1 MSQNVFTYADLF
13 VSSYQFEK
21 MTQLHL
27 SRQLNEHSKLTLSG
41 IVPEEKL
48 DQYVEQADE
57 NERIELF
64 VQDGARKRVL
74 FQGVV
79 TKLSVQAVRNV
90 RHIVI
95 EAYSTTIQMDIAKK
109 TRSFQNKQLAYRDLF
124 AKITAQYPEADAVD
138 EASGGKQIGG
148 LLVQYK
154 ETDWEFAKRL
164 ASHFQ
169 APLVPVCTQKGLRYF
184 VGIPDSGE
192 PQKLEEYNYTIKKN
206 LQEYKRKAEN
216 DKQDFTEQNTISYEV
231 TSNKILDL
239 CSTVTF
245 QRRTLYVYS
254 AETRMEHGIL
264 VNQYVLRDQKG
275 LLSWPELSLAELAGS
290 SLFGKVLDVDKDS
303 VKVHLSI
310 DQKQTVDEA
319 IWFPYSTVYSSPD
332 GSGWYCM
339 PEIGDEVRL
348 YFPDAKEQNAFAA
361 SSVDLLSSDPQKRS
375 DPSIKSISTK
385 YGKQIIFRP
394 GAIEI
399 IGSGKLLMR
408 LTDDGGIE
416 INSDKKITLTAK
428 EDIEITGGEKVLI
441 HGEAGVDMK
450 QADATLSIV
459 DDVTLSG
466 AKVNIK

>member
-1 MSQNVFTYADLF
+1 MSQSVYTYADIF
-13 VSSYQFEK
+13 VSTYQFEK
-21 MTQLHL
+21 ITQLSLIKQVNDHI
-27 SRQLNEHSKLTLSG
+27 KLTVSG

-57 NERIELF
+57 NERIEVS

-74 FQGVV
+74 FQGIV
-79 TKLSVQAVRNV
+79 TKLSVRAVRGV
-90 RHIVI
+90 RYIDI
-95 EAYSTTIQMDIAKK
+95 EAYSATLQMDVAKK
-109 TRSFQNKQLAYRDLF
+109 TRSFQNKQRTYRDLF
-124 AKITAQYPEADAVD
+124 AQITGEYPSAHVVD
-138 EASGGKQIGG
+138 EASDGRKIGG

-164 ASHFQ
+164 ASHFH

-184 VGIPDSGE
+184 VGVPNLGE
-192 PQKLEEYNYTIKKN
+192 PQKLEEHNYTIQKN
-206 LQEYKRKAEN
+206 LKEYKLKSEN
-216 DKQDFTEQNTISYEV
+216 DMQDITEQNTISYEV
-231 TSNKILDL
+231 ASNKILDL
-239 CSTVTF
+239 GSPVAF
-245 QRRTLYVYS
+245 LRRTLYVYR
-254 AETRMEHGIL
+254 AETRIEHGIL
-264 VNQYVLRDQKG
+264 VHQYVLRDQKG
-275 LLSWPELSLAELAGS
+275 LGCPTLFPPELAGS
-290 SLFGKVLDVDKDS
+290 SLFGKVLDVAKDS
-303 VKVHLSI
+303 VKVHLYV
-310 DQKQTVDEA
+310 DKKQPVDEA
-319 IWFPYSTVYSSPD
+319 IWFSYSTVYSSPD

-339 PEIGDEVRL
+339 PEVGDEVRL
-348 YFPDAKEQNAFAA
+348 YFPDANEQHAFAA

-375 DPSIKSISTK
+375 DPSVKSISTK

-399 IGSGKLLMR
+399 IGNGKLLMR

-416 INSDKKITLTAK
+416 INSDKKITLTAQ
-428 EDIEITGGEKVLI
+428 EDIEIIGGEKVVI